1 MGSLRQVVTRIT
13 VPLSHLSPLAMKHI
27 TIVLLLLNVLLVS
40 TFPAGGEQ
48 EEQEVTNNEV
58 TAVTAGTDTDTDT
71 AEEEEEEDAGAG
83 DLIKV
88 GASALHGLLGL
99 LGAKIDIFRSLLTNK
114 GLHEHVGKTVEL
126 GLNVTRDLVGAKVGA
141 IRSAAELVPQLIDG
155 KAALLEAS
163 SKGSTNLV
171 DQGSRLIGSV
181 VKAAN
186 STAPLVANIVQET
199 VEQIPLATGFVSAYA
214 EVNAEQAQKVARRF
228 YGSLQCD
235 LQCSELEDPDLLEE
249 CENQFCKEDENSV
262 YYDDDYYYDQ

>member
-48 EEQEVTNNEV
+48 EGQEVTNNEV
-58 TAVTAGTDTDTDT
+58 TAVTAGTDTDT
-71 AEEEEEEDAGAG
+71 AEEEEKEKEDSG
-83 DLIKV
+83 DLIKL

-99 LGAKIDIFRSLLTNK
+99 LGAKIDILRSLLTNK

-126 GLNVTRDLVGAKVGA
+126 GVNVTRDLVGAKVGA

-155 KAALLEAS
+155 KVAILEAS

-214 EVNAEQAQKVARRF
+214 EVNAEQAQKVARTF

-235 LQCSELEDPDLLEE
+235 LQCSGLEDPDLLEE

>member
-1 MGSLRQVVTRIT
+1 MG
-13 VPLSHLSPLAMKHI
+13 
-27 TIVLLLLNVLLVS
+27 
-40 TFPAGGEQ
+40 
-48 EEQEVTNNEV
+48 EEVANNEV
-58 TAVTAGTDTDTDT
+58 TEDTAVTGVRTGTDTDT
-71 AEEEEEEDAGAG
+71 AEAEEEEEKEDSG
-83 DLIKV
+83 DLIKL

-99 LGAKIDIFRSLLTNK
+99 LGAKIDILRSLLTNK

-126 GLNVTRDLVGAKVGA
+126 GVNVTRDLVGAKVGA

-155 KAALLEAS
+155 KVAILEAS

-171 DQGSRLIGSV
+171 DQGSRLIGSA

-214 EVNAEQAQKVARRF
+214 EVNAEQAQKVARTF

-235 LQCSELEDPDLLEE
+235 LQCSGLEDPDLLEE